1 MTIYNKKLMLAIG
14 GLVLLI
20 ILGVSYYLL
29 SSQKS
34 ASQNTSAVPPEIQEQ
49 VIPTISPSDLGLKLM
64 LRSDKKALKFEIAN
78 IDDIESLDYQISY
91 LKEINGEE
99 VPEGLIGEIKVKPFD
114 KKIAIDYREFGTCS
128 SGVCRYDKVV
138 SPVKVTLKIV
148 KTDGKVLQAEDSIEL

>member
-1 MTIYNKKLMLAIG
+1 MKDRRIAIILG
-14 GLVLLI
+14 AIVLI
-20 ILGVSYYLL
+20 ILLSAGYYFL

-49 VIPTISPSDLGLKLM
+49 VIPTILPSDLGLKLM
-64 LRSDKKALKFEIAN
+64 LRGDKKALKFEITN
-78 IDDIESLDYQISY
+78 IDGIESLDYQISY

-99 VPEGLIGEIKVKPFD
+99 VPEGLIGEVRVKPGD

>member
-1 MTIYNKKLMLAIG
+1 MQKKKILIAGIIISL
-14 GLVLLI
+14 LVI
-20 ILGVSYYLL
+20 FGAGYYFFFF
-29 SSQKS
+29 QKS
-34 ASQNTSAVPPEIQEQ
+34 ASKDGSEIPPEIQEQ
-49 VIPTISPSDLGLKLM
+49 VIPTILPSDLGLKLM
-64 LRSDKKALKFEIAN
+64 LRGDKKALKFEITN
-78 IDDIESLDYQISY
+78 IDGIESLDYQIFY

>member
-1 MTIYNKKLMLAIG
+1 MKNKT
-14 GLVLLI
+14 LVIFLGVAALVI
-20 ILGVSYYLL
+20 ILFGAGYYVL
-29 SSQKS
+29 SSQKT
-34 ASQNTSAVPPEIQEQ
+34 AQNSSAVPPEIQEQ
-49 VIPTISPSDLGLKLM
+49 VIPTILPSDLGLKLM
-64 LRSDKKALKFEIAN
+64 LRSDKKALKFEITN
-78 IDDIESLDYQISY
+78 IDGIESLDYQISY

>member
-1 MTIYNKKLMLAIG
+1 MQNKKIVIG
-14 GLVLLI
+14 GIIIALLV
-20 ILGVSYYLL
+20 ILVAGYYFLF
-29 SSQKS
+29 SQKS
-34 ASQNTSAVPPEIQEQ
+34 ASKDVSEIPSEISEQ
-49 VIPTISPSDLGLKLM
+49 VIPTILPSDLGLKLL
-64 LRSDKKALKFEIAN
+64 LRSDKKALKFEITN

-128 SGVCRYDKVV
+128 SGVCRYDKVI
-138 SPVKVTLKIV
+138 SPIKLTLKIV

>member
-1 MTIYNKKLMLAIG
+1 MKNKKL
-14 GLVLLI
+14 VI
-20 ILGVSYYLL
+20 ILGAAVLIVVLFGIGYYFL
-29 SSQKS
+29 SSQNS

-49 VIPTISPSDLGLKLM
+49 VIPTILPSDLGLKLM
-64 LRSDKKALKFEIAN
+64 LRSDKKALKFEITN
-78 IDDIESLDYQISY
+78 IDGIESLDYQIAY

-138 SPVKVTLKIV
+138 SPIKVTLKIV